1 VFAAVTGRPDQPTPA
16 LLPAAGHVRY
26 GSAEDTDD
34 ARLRARR
41 RGGLALLLAGL
52 ALLVVLIASAPLAAR
67 ADGNIERIEPV
78 QTRAT
83 TATQDKNGILMTN
96 APYGYYTGRLFRS
109 DKVYELF
116 LTHSRIY
123 TYDVIVEHRPGGDIL
138 QCGWVESVVLLK
150 GRPGPAP
157 DSRCAG
163 DPRQT
168 FTRPSFGKWFNCAP
182 KACVDGAA
190 TRLTASCDNRA
201 YYNQV
206 IRPYR
211 KGAPASVQAD
221 GLYDYAGKLAPRERV
236 FYRYTS
242 LDGEA
247 AIVRSRRFGWVF
259 LRARCID
266 GHPIGGTPKVP
277 SIALQ
282 DQKIATNIAVAA
294 RSIAAFLERSA
305 PLVQRF
311 AEQQAQSS

>member
-1 VFAAVTGRPDQPTPA
+1 VFAAVTGRPDQLTPA
-16 LLPAAGHVRY
+16 VSPAAGHVRC
-26 GSAEDTDD
+26 GSGEASEV
-34 ARLRARR
+34 AQRRRRLRS
-41 RGGLALLLAGL
+41 GLALLLAGVASL
-52 ALLVVLIASAPLAAR
+52 GVLVASPLAPAR
-67 ADGNIERIEPV
+67 ADGNIERIEPL

-96 APYGYYTGRLFRS
+96 APYGYYTGRLFRF

-150 GRPGPAP
+150 GSPAPAP

-190 TRLTASCDNRA
+190 AKLTARCDNRA

-221 GLYDYAGKLAPRERV
+221 GLYDYAGKLAPHERV

-247 AIVRSRRFGWVF
+247 AVVRSRRFGWVF
-259 LRARCID
+259 VRARCID
-266 GHPIGGTPKVP
+266 GHPVGGTPKVP

-294 RSIAAFLERSA
+294 RSIAAFVQRSA
-305 PLVQRF
+305 QLMQRL
-311 AEQQAQSS
+311 AEQQTQAS